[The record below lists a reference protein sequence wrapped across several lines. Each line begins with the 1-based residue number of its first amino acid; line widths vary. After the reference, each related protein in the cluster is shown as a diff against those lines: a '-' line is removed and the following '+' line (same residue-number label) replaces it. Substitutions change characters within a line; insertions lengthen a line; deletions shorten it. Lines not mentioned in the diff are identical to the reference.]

1 MPLHLVQ
8 HLSPT
13 TLLGL
18 WHLTE
23 PPEALWPLLP
33 PTYQALIPPTAGP
46 TRQAHWLGVRA
57 LAHALAAQ
65 LLSSSTTDRLLIQN
79 DAEGRPWL
87 AGTPQPLEISLS
99 HSGEWAAAII
109 CSTGR
114 TGIDIEI
121 VRDKARRLAAM
132 FLSDEEMAAAAALP
146 ETSAT
151 QRYSLLWSAKETL
164 YKLAARPGLIFR
176 EQLLLDVA
184 TIQTPLPDTAAAP
197 LQLAAKL
204 RVSDEDMRHCICY
217 SEPAPGY
224 VLTYC
229 HAAGQP
235 LSPVS

>member
-1 MPLHLVQ
+1 MPLHSIQ
-8 HLSPT
+8 RLSPT

-18 WHLTE
+18 WHLAE

-33 PTYQALIPPTAGP
+33 PGYRALIPPTAGL

-65 LLSSSTTDRLLIQN
+65 LLPAATQLLIRN
-79 DAEGRPWL
+79 DADGRPQPD
-87 AGTPQPLEISLS
+87 GVRQPLSISLS

-109 CSTGR
+109 STSGAV
-114 TGIDIEI
+114 GIDIEI
-121 VRDKARRLAAM
+121 IRNKARRLATM
-132 FLSDEEMAAAAALP
+132 FLSEEEMMTAAALP
-146 ETSAT
+146 EASAT

-164 YKLAARPGLIFR
+164 YKLAARPGLIFA

-184 TIQTPLPDTAAAP
+184 AVQAPLPEVSAAP
-197 LQLAAKL
+197 LQLPATL
-204 RVSDEDMRHCICY
+204 RVSGADIRHCICY

-229 HAAGQP
+229 HPAAAAAP
-235 LSPVS
+235 AVS

>member
-1 MPLHLVQ
+1 MPLHSVQ

-13 TLLGL
+13 AILGL

-33 PTYQALIPPTAGP
+33 PAYRALIPPTAGP

-57 LAHALAAQ
+57 LAHALVEQ
-65 LLSSSTTDRLLIQN
+65 LLPSSESNNLIIQN

-87 AGTPQPLEISLS
+87 TGTPQPLEISLS

-109 CSTGR
+109 STSGR
-114 TGIDIEI
+114 AGIDIEI
-121 VRDKARRLAAM
+121 VRDKARRLASM
-132 FLSDEEMAAAAALP
+132 FLSDDEMAAAAALP
-146 ETSAT
+146 EASAT

-164 YKLAARPGLIFR
+164 YKLAARPGLIFA

-184 TIQTPLPDTAAAP
+184 AVQTPLPDTSAAP
-197 LQLAAKL
+197 LQLSATL
-204 RVSDEDMRHCICY
+204 WVSDEDIRHCICY

-229 HAAGQP
+229 HAAE
-235 LSPVS
+235 

>member
-1 MPLHLVQ
+1 MPLHSVQ
-8 HLSPT
+8 ALSPT
-13 TLLGL
+13 AILGL

-33 PTYQALIPPTAGP
+33 PAYRALIPPTAGP
-46 TRQAHWLGVRA
+46 VRQAHWLGVRA
-57 LAHALAAQ
+57 LAHALATQ
-65 LLSSSTTDRLLIQN
+65 LLPSATADNFIIRN
-79 DAEGRPWL
+79 DTEGRPWL

-114 TGIDIEI
+114 AGIDIEI

-132 FLSDEEMAAAAALP
+132 FLSDDEMAAAATLP
-146 ETSAT
+146 EASAT

-176 EQLLLDVA
+176 EQLLLEVA
-184 TIQTPLPDTAAAP
+184 TLQSPLPDNSAAP
-197 LQLAAKL
+197 LQLSATL

-217 SEPAPGY
+217 CEPSPGY

-229 HAAGQP
+229 HAAGLPP
-235 LSPVS
+235 LAVS